1 MILKVSVYDTTP
13 EIPQR

>member
-13 EIPQR
+13 EIPQL